1 MIKIFTENLWVTA
14 AIAIVMAFLL
24 RKGLSALQ
32 IELKRDSQRKT
43 LANLDREQKLAV
55 IRIWLEIIEAD
66 SSTSREEIHVI
77 PNITPAEFNASR
89 ELSFDKAI
97 NLAKLMSGDARTM
110 LLELSEEI
118 SQSDGIVT
126 QSEEKVLDVIKSSI
140 ARC

>member
-14 AIAIVMAFLL
+14 AVAIVMALLL

-32 IELKRDSQRKT
+32 IELKRGSQRKT

>member
-14 AIAIVMAFLL
+14 TIAIVMALLL

-32 IELKRDSQRKT
+32 IELKRGSQRKT

>member
-14 AIAIVMAFLL
+14 AVAIVMALLL

-32 IELKRDSQRKT
+32 IELKRGSQRKT
-43 LANLDREQKLAV
+43 LANLGREQKLAV

>member
-1 MIKIFTENLWVTA
+1 MVKIFTENLWVTA
-14 AIAIVMAFLL
+14 AMAIVMALLL

-32 IELKRDSQRKT
+32 IELKRGSQRKT
-43 LANLDREQKLAV
+43 LANLDRDQKLAV